1 MNENDRL
8 PSWVRRACVLAHAL
22 GDDGVF
28 PNNDRFPL
36 LLYRGAVAV
45 CHHEPALRFEK
56 LFARNG
62 WTGVWRNGVYPF
74 HHYHSSAH
82 EVLGV
87 YAGRARVQFGGECGV
102 VLTVEPGDAVIIPA
116 GVAHRQLSCSAA
128 FGVVGAYSAGDK
140 PDLCRAA
147 ECRDSVATLR
157 RPARDPVY
165 GERGPLLSRWR
176 DRGSY

>member
-87 YAGRARVQFGGECGV
+87 YAGSARVQFGGDRGV

-147 ECRDSVATLR
+147 KRRDNVATLR

-176 DRGSY
+176 DRSSD